1 MKIAIIGPQG
11 LPVPAVK
18 GGAIETLIDVITKEN
33 ENKKILNIDIYT
45 VFDKDALKE
54 SHKYYKSKYIF
65 LCKYKRYKFIRD
77 KFISLFRKIFKVN
90 FTYTY
95 ASQVVKYIKSNN
107 YDKVII
113 EGDSSLVRPISKVI
127 DKEKIYLHIHHDP
140 LNTNHD
146 TFKNELLMCNKIISV
161 SNYVNTG
168 VLKCVA
174 PHEIKAEVLL
184 NCTNI
189 RSFDKNLYKNE
200 SSDYRKKYGIKDDD
214 IVIMFVGRPI
224 PQKGVKELLLAFKKL
239 VDNYSNIKLLI
250 VGNSGFGAEI
260 TTNYDK
266 ILMKIANSVK
276 DNVIFTGFIH
286 NKQLPIIHSIADIA
300 VVPSIYDEPAG
311 LVVIEAL
318 ASGLPLIIT
327 NSGGMIEYT
336 NDECAKI
343 VTRNENIINNLK
355 EAIEELIVNKNLRE
369 DMGRKAHIFAQKFSE
384 QCYYKKFISLLND

>member
-33 ENKKILNIDIYT
+33 ENKKTLNIDIYT

-161 SNYVNTG
+161 T
-168 VLKCVA
+168 A
-174 PHEIKAEVLL
+174 
-184 NCTNI
+184 T
-189 RSFDKNLYKNE
+189 F
-200 SSDYRKKYGIKDDD
+200 
-214 IVIMFVGRPI
+214 
-224 PQKGVKELLLAFKKL
+224 
-239 VDNYSNIKLLI
+239 
-250 VGNSGFGAEI
+250 
-260 TTNYDK
+260 
-266 ILMKIANSVK
+266 
-276 DNVIFTGFIH
+276 
-286 NKQLPIIHSIADIA
+286 
-300 VVPSIYDEPAG
+300 
-311 LVVIEAL
+311 
-318 ASGLPLIIT
+318 AS
-327 NSGGMIEYT
+327 
-336 NDECAKI
+336 
-343 VTRNENIINNLK
+343 
-355 EAIEELIVNKNLRE
+355 EER
-369 DMGRKAHIFAQKFSE
+369 
-384 QCYYKKFISLLND
+384 